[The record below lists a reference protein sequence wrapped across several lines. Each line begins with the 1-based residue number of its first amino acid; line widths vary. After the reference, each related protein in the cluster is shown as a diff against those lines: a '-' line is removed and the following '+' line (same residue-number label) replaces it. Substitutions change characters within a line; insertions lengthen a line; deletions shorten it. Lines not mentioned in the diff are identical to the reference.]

1 MTEHL
6 GISPIPPER
15 IERSIKFVRGQKV
28 LLDTDLSDLYEVDTK
43 ILNKAVKRNI
53 DRFPADF
60 MFQLSD
66 AEWESLRSQFVTS
79 KGRGG
84 RRYPPYAFTEQG
96 IAMLSSVLRSKRAVR
111 VNVEIM
117 RTFVRLRELLASH
130 KDLARKLDELER
142 RFDKQFQVVFEAIR
156 QLMTPP
162 DDGKPKRRIGFEM
175 PATTPSAGRRP
186 RARR

>member
-1 MTEHL
+1 MSQHEMRL
-6 GISPIPPER
+6 PIPPER
-15 IERSIKFVRGQKV
+15 IERSILLIREQKV
-28 LLDTDLSDLYEVDTK
+28 MLDQHLAELYGVATGH
-43 ILNKAVKRNI
+43 LNRAVARNR
-53 DRFPADF
+53 DRFPVDF
-60 MFQLSD
+60 MFQLTQEEWD
-66 AEWESLRSQFVTS
+66 ALICQTGISNQ
-79 KGRGG
+79 RGG
-84 RRYPPYAFTEQG
+84 RRHAPFVFTEQG
-96 IAMLSSVLRSKRAVR
+96 VAMLSSVLRSKRAVR

-156 QLMTPP
+156 QLMTPT